1 MNSECSRCFWTIS
14 SYSQKLT
21 HDKDNS
27 KKAFWVQ
34 PCCTESKD
42 IQLSLWLCFASYSQ
56 GQWFLHRA
64 GSFYLPS
71 HRKAEWLWSTPGAA
85 QLLVTRDLWQPHFWV
100 PAGSHKLQVRLSYC
114 WSHAP
119 SDEEVSSIS
128 FIWGAG
134 TGRYRQSDI
143 DHQIWIAENNDTF
156 TDICWTSSRNSGVPF
171 LPQSHYFHWKSIF

>member
-1 MNSECSRCFWTIS
+1 MPDIGAWAEPGTKLSFSSCICPGLAVHFGMNSECSRCFWTIS

-71 HRKAEWLWSTPGAA
+71 HRKAEWLWSTPGVA
-85 QLLVTRDLWQPHFWV
+85 QLLVTRELV
-100 PAGSHKLQVRLSYC
+100 AASLLSSC
-114 WSHAP
+114 WLPWTTGQAKP
-119 SDEEVSSIS
+119 LLIS
-128 FIWGAG
+128 CPQRWGG
-134 TGRYRQSDI
+134 
-143 DHQIWIAENNDTF
+143 
-156 TDICWTSSRNSGVPF
+156 
-171 LPQSHYFHWKSIF
+171 